1 MSLSNKNILVGV
13 TGSIAAYKACDLV
26 QRLKEKGAR
35 VRVVMT
41 PSATR
46 IIGPDALAALS
57 GQAVLTDAWKGVSDG
72 SMPHIDAARWAD
84 LFLIAPCTA
93 HTLAELSLGL
103 TGSPVSMTALA
114 YSGPLAVAPAMN
126 TVMLTAAPVREHLDR
141 LAARGVH
148 VLPTLN
154 GALACGEV
162 GEGKLTTPEEITA
175 YAALILAAPRSASS
189 LAGARVVISGGHTEE
204 PLDGVRYLS
213 NRSSGKTAI
222 AIARAFRLAGAD
234 VHLVLGRAG
243 EAEPN
248 GIPLTR
254 VTTSAQ
260 FREALRAAQ
269 PSADVI
275 IMAAAIADFVPAA
288 ADGAGGTEGTEGS
301 KGTEGAEGAGKSKGA
316 APPQGEKWKAS
327 RDLKTLAL
335 SPAPNILAEL
345 GAAKPA
351 GQTLV
356 GFALETKDALA
367 HARTKMRERRC
378 DLLVV
383 NTPLAPTPTPSGF
396 GEEQVEAALL
406 TSGSDDRVALRLM
419 DKAVL
424 ATDLVRAVGEHRGRE
439 QGLQG
444 RQNHPGPRGQ
454 QGVRASD
461 TERTS
466 GTQRGQEARS

>member
-1 MSLSNKNILVGV
+1 MRPGKTYFLIIPMSLSQKNILVGV

-26 QRLKEKGAR
+26 QRLKEQGAS

-41 PSATR
+41 HSATR

-57 GQAVLTDAWKGVSDG
+57 GHAVLTDAWNGVSEG
-72 SMPHIDAARWAD
+72 AMPHIDAARWAD
-84 LFLIAPCTA
+84 LFLVAPCTA

-103 TGSPVSMTALA
+103 TGSAVSMTALA
-114 YSGPLAVAPAMN
+114 CSAPLAVAPAMN
-126 TVMLTAAPVREHLDR
+126 TVMLSSAPVREHLER

-148 VLPTLN
+148 ILPTLN

-162 GEGKLTTPEEITA
+162 GEGKLTTPEEIAA
-175 YAALILAAPRSASS
+175 YAALILATPTATAPGTSRAPS

-204 PLDGVRYLS
+204 PLDGVRYLA

-248 GIPLTR
+248 GIALTR

-269 PSADVI
+269 PQADVI
-275 IMAAAIADFVPAA
+275 IMAAAIADFVPAP
-288 ADGAGGTEGTEGS
+288 GNGSGPGEGTGP
-301 KGTEGAEGAGKSKGA
+301 GT
-316 APPQGEKWKAS
+316 EKWKAS
-327 RDLKTLAL
+327 RDLKTLPL

-356 GFALETKDALA
+356 GFALETRDALA
-367 HARTKMRERRC
+367 HARAKMTERRC

-383 NTPLAPTPTPSGF
+383 NTPLAPTATPSGF
-396 GEEQVEAALL
+396 GEDQVEAAIL
-406 TSGSDDRVALRLM
+406 TTSPPHGPGAPADETNLTLM
-419 DKAVL
+419 DKAAL
-424 ATDLVRAVGEHRGRE
+424 ATDLVRAVHNHRNYR
-439 QGLQG
+439 
-444 RQNHPGPRGQ
+444 NHRDHRDPRAAQAPAVEGPRP
-454 QGVRASD
+454 
-461 TERTS
+461 
-466 GTQRGQEARS
+466 

>member
-1 MSLSNKNILVGV
+1 MALRRPAGDCRKTYFLTIPMSLSNKNILVGV

-26 QRLKEKGAR
+26 QRLKEKGAH

-41 PSATR
+41 QSATR

-57 GQAVLTDAWKGVSDG
+57 GHAVVTDAWRGVSDG

-84 LFLIAPCTA
+84 LFVVAPCTA

-103 TGSPVSMTALA
+103 TGSAVSMTALA
-114 YSGPLAVAPAMN
+114 YSGPLAIAPAMN
-126 TVMLTAAPVREHLDR
+126 TVMLTAAPVREHLAR

-162 GEGKLTTPEEITA
+162 GEGKLTTPEEIAA
-175 YAALILAAPRSASS
+175 YAELILAAPFLSSPPSTSS
-189 LAGARVVISGGHTEE
+189 LPSLLGTRVVISGGHTEE

-213 NRSSGKTAI
+213 NRSSGKTAL

-234 VHLVLGRAG
+234 VRLVLGRAG
-243 EAEPN
+243 EPEPN

-269 PSADVI
+269 PTADVI
-275 IMAAAIADFVPAA
+275 VMAAAIADFVPAVA
-288 ADGAGGTEGTEGS
+288 AGA
-301 KGTEGAEGAGKSKGA
+301 
-316 APPQGEKWKAS
+316 PGEKWKAS
-327 RDLKTLAL
+327 RELKALEL

-356 GFALETKDALA
+356 GFALETGDALR
-367 HARTKMRERRC
+367 HARTKMSERRC

-383 NTPLAPTPTPSGF
+383 NTPLSRTSTPSGF
-396 GEEQVEAALL
+396 GEEQVEAAIL
-406 TSGSDDRVALRLM
+406 TSAEAGNAAAPGRERAEPALRLM
-419 DKAVL
+419 DKAAL
-424 ATDLVRAVGEHRGRE
+424 AAELVRAVSAHRAGTVPTAPSTRA
-439 QGLQG
+439 
-444 RQNHPGPRGQ
+444 PRKDE
-454 QGVRASD
+454 ASP
-461 TERTS
+461 
-466 GTQRGQEARS
+466 